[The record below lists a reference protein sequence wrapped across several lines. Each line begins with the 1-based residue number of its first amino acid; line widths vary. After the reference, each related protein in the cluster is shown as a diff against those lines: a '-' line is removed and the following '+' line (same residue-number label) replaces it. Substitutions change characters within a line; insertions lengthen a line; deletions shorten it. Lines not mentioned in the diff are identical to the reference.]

1 MRGKTAR
8 QALRTDR
15 RAECFNEAPL
25 LCGERPSA
33 LGCLFRLLRAS
44 MRPRFYAG
52 KDRALPARA
61 VGLPRASMRPRF
73 YAGKDSF
80 DFSLVTDIEDG
91 FNEAPL
97 LCGERPVQAV
107 DQQLIDLSLQ

>member
-1 MRGKTAR
+1 
-8 QALRTDR
+8 
-15 RAECFNEAPL
+15 
-25 LCGERPSA
+25 
-33 LGCLFRLLRAS
+33 
-44 MRPRFYAG
+44 
-52 KDRALPARA
+52 
-61 VGLPRASMRPRF
+61 MRPRF

>member
-52 KDRALPARA
+52 KDP
-61 VGLPRASMRPRF
+61 GSPPIDPGINPR
-73 YAGKDSF
+73 
-80 DFSLVTDIEDG
+80 

-97 LCGERPVQAV
+97 LCGER
-107 DQQLIDLSLQ
+107 QL